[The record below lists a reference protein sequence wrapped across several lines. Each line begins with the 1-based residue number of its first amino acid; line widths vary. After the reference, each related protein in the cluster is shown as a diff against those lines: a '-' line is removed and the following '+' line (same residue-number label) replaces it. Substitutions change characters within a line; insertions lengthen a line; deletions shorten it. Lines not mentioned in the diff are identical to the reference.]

1 MPSIECGALNL
12 HMHFRSLVHPR
23 FLLERLAE
31 ESIQRRRLARLRR
44 TAAKD
49 LGIVHIDSLELLELL
64 SEQPPQVIYDI
75 GANIGTW
82 TLLAKAVYPTAEI
95 HAFEPLPRLAQPFL
109 DNTRRLSQVHR
120 HEVALGAVA
129 AESPIKITDFVDA
142 SSFLELAELSTRHF
156 NVHRRE
162 EEAVRVVRLDDYIR
176 DQHVPP
182 PCLIKF
188 DIQGYE
194 LEAMRGAA
202 GALGAARAVITE
214 VSFVEF
220 YKGQCLFHDIVGQLA
235 ESGYHLL
242 ALARCTPLGKPLMQT
257 DALFVKNDIR
267 AR

>member
-1 MPSIECGALNL
+1 LY
-12 HMHFRSLVHPR
+12 RPR
-23 FLLERLAE
+23 VLLERLAE
-31 ESIQRRRLARLRR
+31 DSISRRRLARLKG
-44 TAAKD
+44 TAAGS
-49 LGIVHIDSLELLELL
+49 LALAQIDSLELLDLL
-64 SEQPPQVIYDI
+64 REPAPRTIYDV
-75 GANIGTW
+75 GANVGTW
-82 TLLAKAVYPTAEI
+82 TLLANAIYPVAEI
-95 HAFEPLPRLAQPFL
+95 HAFEPLPRLAQPFF
-109 DNTRRLSQVHR
+109 DNTRGLSQVHR

-129 AESPIKITDFVDA
+129 AESPLKITDFVDA

-220 YKGQCLFHDIVGQLA
+220 YKGQCLFHDIVGHLA